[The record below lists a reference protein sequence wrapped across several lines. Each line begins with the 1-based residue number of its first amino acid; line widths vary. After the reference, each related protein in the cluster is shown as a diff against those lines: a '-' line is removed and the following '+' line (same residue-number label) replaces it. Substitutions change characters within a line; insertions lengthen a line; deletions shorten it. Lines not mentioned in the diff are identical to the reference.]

1 MSPTAAIPTSP
12 AESRTLAGVTLVL
25 GGARS
30 GKSRFAENL
39 LAAHPGG
46 RVYLATAEAGDA
58 EMVERIR
65 RHRERRG
72 VGWATL
78 EVPIELA
85 PALETAA
92 LDGSAVLV
100 DCLTLWLSNL
110 MAAGRDVTNE
120 ADRLVATLV
129 RLRGPAVL
137 VSNEVGLG
145 IVPDNALAREFRDHV
160 GLLHQAVAKAADR
173 VYFVAAGLPLLLKDG
188 PKAAAEVEIHS
199 NRGALPHR

>member
-1 MSPTAAIPTSP
+1 MSPTAAIPTAL
-12 AESRTLAGVTLVL
+12 AEARALAGVTLVL

-58 EMVERIR
+58 EMAERIR
-65 RHRERRG
+65 RHRARRG
-72 VGWATL
+72 AGWATL

-110 MAAGRDVTNE
+110 MAAGRDVAGE
-120 ADRLVATLV
+120 ADRLVATLA

-145 IVPDNALAREFRDHV
+145 IVPDNALARAFRDHA
-160 GLLHQAVAKAADR
+160 GLLHQAVAKTADR
-173 VYFVAAGLPLLLKDG
+173 VCFIAAGLPLLLKDAR
-188 PKAAAEVEIHS
+188 KAAAEVEIYS
-199 NRGALPHR
+199 NTGVMPHR

>member
-1 MSPTAAIPTSP
+1 MSPTAAIPTAL
-12 AESRTLAGVTLVL
+12 AETCVLAGVTLVL

-58 EMVERIR
+58 EMAERIR
-65 RHRERRG
+65 RHRARRG
-72 VGWATL
+72 AGWATL

-85 PALETAA
+85 PGLETAA

-110 MAAGRDVTNE
+110 MAAGRDVAGE
-120 ADRLVATLV
+120 ADRLVATLA

-145 IVPDNALAREFRDHV
+145 IVPDNALAREFRDHA
-160 GLLHQAVAKAADR
+160 GLLHQAVAKTADR
-173 VYFVAAGLPLLLKDG
+173 VYFIAAGLPLLLKDAR
-188 PKAAAEVEIHS
+188 KAAEVEIYS
-199 NRGALPHR
+199 NTGVMPHR